1 MLTDESFFRPYG
13 TFFIFACYPTAN
25 AVGCNLS
32 PLRGCVF
39 LVRNLSHSEQS
50 SFARRT
56 ADGGCP
62 HINFYIKNYR

>member
-1 MLTDESFFRPYG
+1 MKASFAPTG
-13 TFFIFACYPTAN
+13 LFFIFACYPTLTPW
-25 AVGCNLS
+25 AVIFRRFAASLS
-32 PLRGCVF
+32 LLLRS
-39 LVRNLSHSEQS
+39 RSHREQS